1 MTMGFDD
8 LIVGG
13 QLRVGTGYCAPIKE
27 GDYKINGS
35 AHMEG
40 PVVVGLGSKIK
51 LGAKGGDPDDPEDN
65 TGTAPANLMITRNYN
80 KDKDCFSAAI
90 KRTLLTEGNVQI
102 NGDDGTPN
110 ALVLNG
116 NSNITGNDQTD
127 QCIYINSSTS
137 TAININGK
145 TTIDNAG
152 DAIFA
157 IGTDGD
163 TLSGR
168 FNTADGR
175 PKPFDIKHPTKGDGH
190 RLRYACI
197 EGPEVGVYHRGRL
210 RRGKEIVLPYYWK
223 DLVHVE
229 SITVQLQ
236 PVGAHQ
242 DIIVKRWDEQK
253 IYLQSNGGL
262 PIDCFYHVYGERKD
276 INPLITEYEG
286 DSWKDYPDPNY
297 NPELTP
303 PAERTFTDSRFSGP
317 PNTITM

>member
-1 MTMGFDD
+1 MSIGVDD

-13 QLRVGTGYCAPIKE
+13 QFRVGTGLCPPIKE
-27 GDYKINGS
+27 GDPKINGS

-40 PVVVGLGSKIK
+40 PVVIGDGIKIPLGEEFSAEDAEGDTNAPGL
-51 LGAKGGDPDDPEDN
+51 
-65 TGTAPANLMITRNYN
+65 APANVMLTRCYN
-80 KDKDCFSAAI
+80 NDEDSSSADI
-90 KRTLLTEGNVQI
+90 KRTVHAEGNIIV
-102 NGDDGTPN
+102 NGDDGTPWAFN
-110 ALVLNG
+110 LNG
-116 NSNITGNDQTD
+116 NQEIVGNSQTNSALK
-127 QCIYINSSTS
+127 INSSTS

-145 TTIDNAG
+145 TKIDNKG
-152 DAIFA
+152 DAVFA

-210 RRGKEIVLPYYWK
+210 RRGKEISLPYYWK
-223 DLVHVE
+223 NLVHVE

-242 DIIVKRWDEQK
+242 DIIVKRWDDEK

-286 DSWKDYPDPNY
+286 NECFDYPDPNY
-297 NPELTP
+297 KPGAVNPRYDD
-303 PAERTFTDSRFSGP
+303 PAFSGP

>member
-51 LGAKGGDPDDPEDN
+51 LGAKRPGDDN
-65 TGTAPANLMITRNYN
+65 TGAAPANLMITRCYN
-80 KDKDCFSAAI
+80 KDRDCFTPAI
-90 KRTLLTEGNVQI
+90 KRTLLTEGNVKI

-145 TTIDNAG
+145 TKIDNKG
-152 DAIFA
+152 DAVFA

-175 PKPFDIKHPTKGDGH
+175 PKPFDIKHPSKEGW

-197 EGPEVGVYHRGRL
+197 EGAEVGVYHRGRL
-210 RRGKEIVLPYYWK
+210 RRGKEIFLPNYWK
-223 DLVHVE
+223 DLVHIN

-236 PVGAHQ
+236 PIGAHQ
-242 DIIVKRWDEQK
+242 DIIIKRWDDEK
-253 IYLQSNGGL
+253 IYLQTMGGM
-262 PIDCFYHVYGERKD
+262 PIDCFYHVYAERKD
-276 INPLITEYEG
+276 INPLITEYQG
-286 DSWKDYPDPNY
+286 KDCFDYPDPNY
-297 NPELTP
+297 KPGVANPRYDDP
-303 PAERTFTDSRFSGP
+303 DFAGP